1 MKGIILA
8 AGRGSRLYPLT
19 KVVNK
24 QLLQIYDKPMIY
36 YPLST
41 LMLLNIKD
49 ILIITNPQ
57 DLESFK
63 TLLGNGKR
71 IGIKITYAVQESPRG
86 IADAFNIARDYIAS
100 DNVTLILGDNI
111 FYGHGFLD
119 PIRKIINNSISG
131 ATIFGYPVNDPERY
145 GVVEFDSDYNVISIE
160 EKPENPKSNYAV
172 PGIYIY
178 NNDVVRYTENLTP
191 SKRGELE
198 ITDINKIYLN
208 KNKLK
213 VNLLGRGV
221 AWLDTGKPNSLFEAS
236 TFISYIEARQGLKI
250 SCIEEVAYNMGYISK
265 KELEEIVC
273 KLPEGC
279 YKDYLTSFIK
289 LINP

>member
-49 ILIITNPQ
+49 VLIITNPK

-63 TLLGNGKR
+63 LLLGDGKR
-71 IGIKITYAVQESPRG
+71 IGIKINYAIQETPKG
-86 IADAFNIARDYIAS
+86 IADAFNISKEYIGN
-100 DNVTLILGDNI
+100 DDVTLILGDNI

-119 PIRKIINNSISG
+119 PIRKIIENPING
-131 ATIFGYPVNDPERY
+131 AIVFGYPVNDPERY
-145 GVVEFDSDYNVISIE
+145 GVVEFDSEYNVLSIE

-172 PGIYIY
+172 PGMYIY
-178 NNDVVRYTENLTP
+178 DNSVINYAKTLKP

-208 KNKLK
+208 NNKLK

-250 SCIEEVAYNMGYISK
+250 SCIEEVAYNMGYISEK
-265 KELEEIVC
+265 KLKEIVR

-279 YKDYLTSFIK
+279 YQDYLKSFIE
-289 LINP
+289 LINS

>member
-19 KVVNK
+19 QVVNK

-49 ILIITNPQ
+49 ILIITNPK

-63 TLLGNGKR
+63 LLLGNGKR
-71 IGIKITYAVQESPRG
+71 IGIKINYAVQESPRG
-86 IADAFNIARDYIAS
+86 IADAFNISKEYIGN
-100 DNVTLILGDNI
+100 DNVTLMLGDNI
-111 FYGHGFLD
+111 FYGHGFLE
-119 PIRKIINNSISG
+119 PIRKIIDNSVVG
-131 ATIFGYPVNDPERY
+131 ATVFGYPVNDPERY

-178 NNDVVRYTENLTP
+178 DNSVMDYVKDLKP

-265 KELEEIVC
+265 EELQKIVHE
-273 KLPEGC
+273 LPEGC
-279 YKDYLTSFIK
+279 YKDYLISFLK

>member
-8 AGRGSRLYPLT
+8 AGRGTRLYPLT

-49 ILIITNPQ
+49 ILIITNPK

-63 TLLGNGKR
+63 ILLGDGSR
-71 IGIKITYAVQESPRG
+71 IGIKISYATQDSPKG
-86 IADAFNIARDYIAS
+86 IADAFNIADNYIGN
-100 DNVTLILGDNI
+100 DNVTLIMGDNI
-111 FYGHGFLD
+111 FYGHGFLE
-119 PIRKIINNSISG
+119 PIRKIIKSPIG

-145 GVVEFDSDYNVISIE
+145 GVVEFDSDYNVLSIE
-160 EKPENPKSNYAV
+160 EKPVKPKSNYAV

-178 NNDVVRYTENLTP
+178 DNKVMNYAKTLTP

-208 KNKLK
+208 NGKLK

-250 SCIEEVAYNMGYISK
+250 SCIEEVAYNMGYISREK
-265 KELEEIVC
+265 LQSIVD
-273 KLPEGC
+273 KLPDGS
-279 YKDYLTSFIK
+279 YKDYLFSFINSVN
-289 LINP
+289 L

>member
-8 AGRGSRLYPLT
+8 AGRGTRLYPLT

-49 ILIITNPQ
+49 ILIITNPK
-57 DLESFK
+57 DLESFNS
-63 TLLGNGKR
+63 LLGDGKR
-71 IGIKITYAVQESPRG
+71 IGIKITYAVQEYPRG
-86 IADAFNIARDYIAS
+86 IADAFIIGREYIGNDIVS
-100 DNVTLILGDNI
+100 LLLGDNI

-119 PIRKIINNSISG
+119 PIRKIINNPVAG
-131 ATIFGYPVNDPERY
+131 ATIFGYSVNDPERY
-145 GVVEFDSDYNVISIE
+145 GVVEFDSNYNVMSIE
-160 EKPENPKSNYAV
+160 EKPDNPKSNYAI

-178 NNDVVRYTENLTP
+178 DNLVVDYTKNLKP
-191 SKRGELE
+191 SERGELE
-198 ITDINKIYLN
+198 ITDINNIYLN

-221 AWLDTGKPNSLFEAS
+221 AWLDTGKPKSLFEAS
-236 TFISYIEARQGLKI
+236 NFISYIEARQGLI
-250 SCIEEVAYNMGYISK
+250 LACIEEVAYNMNYISK
-265 KELEEIVC
+265 KYIT
-273 KLPEGC
+273 
-279 YKDYLTSFIK
+279 YKNIR
-289 LINP
+289 

>member
-49 ILIITNPQ
+49 ILIITNPK

-63 TLLGNGKR
+63 LLLGDGER
-71 IGIKITYAVQESPRG
+71 IGIKISYATQESPKG
-86 IADAFNIARDYIAS
+86 IADAFNIGKEYIGN
-100 DNVTLILGDNI
+100 DNVTLMLGDNI
-111 FYGHGFLD
+111 FYGHGFLE
-119 PIRKIINNSISG
+119 PIREIINNPISG
-131 ATIFGYPVNDPERY
+131 ATIFGYPVNDPNRY

-172 PGIYIY
+172 PGMYIY
-178 NNDVVRYTENLTP
+178 DNEVVQHSGTLLP

-213 VNLLGRGV
+213 DNLLGRGV
-221 AWLDTGKPNSLFEAS
+221 AWLDTGKP
-236 TFISYIEARQGLKI
+236 
-250 SCIEEVAYNMGYISK
+250 
-265 KELEEIVC
+265 
-273 KLPEGC
+273 
-279 YKDYLTSFIK
+279 TS
-289 LINP
+289 

>member
-8 AGRGSRLYPLT
+8 AGRGTRLYPLT

-49 ILIITNPQ
+49 ILIITNPK

-63 TLLGNGKR
+63 ILLGDGSR
-71 IGIKITYAVQESPRG
+71 IGIKISYATQDSPKG
-86 IADAFNIARDYIAS
+86 IADAFNIADNYIGN

-111 FYGHGFLD
+111 FYGHGFLE
-119 PIRKIINNSISG
+119 PIRKIIKNPIG

-145 GVVEFDSDYNVISIE
+145 GVVEFDSDYNVLSIE
-160 EKPENPKSNYAV
+160 EKPVKPKSNYAV

-178 NNDVVRYTENLTP
+178 DNKVMNYAKTLTP

-208 KNKLK
+208 NGKLK

-250 SCIEEVAYNMGYISK
+250 SCIEEVAYNMGYISREK
-265 KELEEIVC
+265 LQSIVD
-273 KLPEGC
+273 KLPDGS
-279 YKDYLTSFIK
+279 YKDYLFSFIK
-289 LINP
+289 SVNL